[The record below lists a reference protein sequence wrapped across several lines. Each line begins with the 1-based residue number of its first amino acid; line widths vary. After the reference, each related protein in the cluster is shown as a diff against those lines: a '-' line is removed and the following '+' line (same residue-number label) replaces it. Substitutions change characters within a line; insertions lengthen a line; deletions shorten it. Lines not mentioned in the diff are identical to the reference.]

1 MPWTNDPSGPRED
14 ETLDTLSCLHLSILQ
29 KRTGYRYSLDAY
41 LLAAFVDENP
51 AAEVVDIGSGSGILS
66 ILLAAVKGLHVTGVE
81 VQEDL
86 ADMSARSVM
95 RSGLQDK
102 VRIICGDVRTFKG
115 GKFDAV
121 VTNPPYRPLAT
132 GRLNP
137 ERNRA
142 IARHEL
148 LLDLDGLLKSSYELL
163 AASGRFY
170 IVYPAWRFVDLVVAM
185 RRHRIEPKRCMF
197 VHSTSHSNAELCL
210 LSGLRDGGKEL
221 IIERPLTIYSD
232 EGSYTSEMNA
242 VFTALELPK
251 SH

>member
-1 MPWTNDPSGPRED
+1 MPWTNDPSEPRED
-14 ETLDTLSCLHLSILQ
+14 ETLDTLSCSHLSILQ

-41 LLAAFVDENP
+41 LLAAFVDEKP

-86 ADMSARSVM
+86 ADMSTRSVM

-137 ERNRA
+137 GRNRA

-148 LLDLDGLLKSSYELL
+148 MLDLDGLLKSSYELL

-170 IVYPAWRFVDLVVAM
+170 IVYPAWRFVDLVTAM
-185 RRHRIEPKRCMF
+185 RSHRIEPKRCMF
-197 VHSTSHSNAELCL
+197 VHSTSRSNAELCL

-221 IIERPLTIYSD
+221 IIERAFHIYSD